1 MDLFGIGL
9 PELFLVLLL
18 ALVVIGPERL
28 PEVASQIGRTVADLK
43 RQANQL
49 TSEFQSSLEDA
60 TKERKQQREG
70 ASPAVTAQTCASC
83 GAQSTSQAQFC
94 ASCGNSLAQRPP
106 DGERP
111 A

>member
-9 PELFLVLLL
+9 PELFLIMLL

-28 PEVASQIGRTVADLK
+28 PEVASQVGRTVADLK

-60 TKERKQQREG
+60 ARERKQQRQEP
-70 ASPAVTAQTCASC
+70 STPLTAQTCASC
-83 GAQSTSQAQFC
+83 GAQSPAEARFC
-94 ASCGNSLAQRPP
+94 ASCGHSLA
-106 DGERP
+106 ERP
-111 A
+111 TDGGGPG